1 VGNNPLNKDALYAT
15 KMVDGVKDL
24 ITKVTGLEDRLA
36 ECFTAHTDSENSAH
50 SNGLNGTH
58 TGMNGK
64 ATHTTISSASRK
76 ALVVDHPARIA
87 SSTLALQQYVRTE
100 AQCLSLLASRVINLT
115 GQLVHLRR
123 EHAAYKSL
131 NMTALATDVETS
143 IKKME
148 NDLSEDKKAL
158 AHLQE
163 CLTGAIA
170 RFKSCLNLTT
180 QGVSCYTVLY
190 YLV

>member
-1 VGNNPLNKDALYAT
+1 
-15 KMVDGVKDL
+15 MVDGVKDL
-24 ITKVTGLEDRLA
+24 ITKVTGLEDRLTQ
-36 ECFTAHTDSENSAH
+36 CFTAHNGDSENGAH
-50 SNGLNGTH
+50 TNGMNGAH

-64 ATHTTISSASRK
+64 ASHPSITPASRK
-76 ALVVDHPARIA
+76 ALSADHPARVA

-143 IKKME
+143 MKKME
-148 NDLSEDKKAL
+148 TDLSEDKKAL

-163 CLTGAIA
+163 CLAGAIG

-180 QGVSCYTVLY
+180 SGD
-190 YLV
+190 